1 MIYPYKCWRCG
12 ETYDRV
18 CSLADYEKMPDIP
31 CYECGAS
38 MERVLTAP
46 KMILHTKPF
55 EPFKSPVDGSIVSS
69 RRELQE
75 HNKRNN
81 VVNTHDGYD
90 EAAIKKWTQMDLFAD
105 KDKERKKD
113 LKDDMQKAITKLEEG
128 YVPRPASEDDIIP

>member
-1 MIYPYKCWRCG
+1 
-12 ETYDRV
+12 
-18 CSLADYEKMPDIP
+18 
-31 CYECGAS
+31 
-38 MERVLTAP
+38 
-46 KMILHTKPF
+46 
-55 EPFKSPVDGSIVSS
+55 VDGSIVSS